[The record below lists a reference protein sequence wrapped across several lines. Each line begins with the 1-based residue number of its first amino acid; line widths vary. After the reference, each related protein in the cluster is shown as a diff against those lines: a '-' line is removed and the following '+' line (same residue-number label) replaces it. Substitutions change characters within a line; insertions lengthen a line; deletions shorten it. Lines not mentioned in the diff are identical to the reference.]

1 MAREMKS
8 DTKVTLANR
17 RLAQPHNAYN
27 IYFMLER
34 YKLIH
39 DMEGSCGTAA
49 YDLNGYDLLTL
60 PDLPPGFQNLQ
71 LPLGWFV
78 PGKNSKRKHNK
89 THGRELFY
97 TGDVFAL
104 SLWSALLT
112 ECLSFSSSM
121 TVTSF
126 AELARRVSA
135 NWKSADKETKDYCV
149 EVARI
154 IKARHAELTKV
165 GVTGCLSTTD
175 SVGPR
180 PTEEAKPR
188 NADNENK
195 DTELCLPTMDSVS
208 PGPKNDT
215 KRRGV
220 QLPRHAFG
228 DQPSQQYLRM
238 HAPVGIFPVA
248 HGQDTMNSRD
258 ISRTW
263 LMDMLYHQYH
273 HSQASTTP
281 NATTMWGNDSLN
293 RTNINMLQP
302 IPLDVFQ
309 NIQLMTGSAG
319 VQIGTD
325 HQDVTQ
331 EFRAIMNASR
341 RETISSM
348 MTLPGSA
355 LGSAGVQIGTDHQ
368 DVPQE
373 FRAIMNAS
381 RRATISSMVTL
392 PSSALMPEG
401 IRCFGEQPSPNSR
414 WYSAPDCQSFEETH
428 TELTTPVTEGIRC
441 LGEQPSP
448 NNMWYSAPEYQSSSE
463 LDRSRATYEIQE
475 LDVTDSN
482 ILGMWRSSK
491 VQETDEI

>member
-165 GVTGCLSTTD
+165 GVTGWLSTTD

-325 HQDVTQ
+325 HQDV
-331 EFRAIMNASR
+331 
-341 RETISSM
+341 
-348 MTLPGSA
+348 
-355 LGSAGVQIGTDHQ
+355 
-368 DVPQE
+368 PQE

>member
-1 MAREMKS
+1 
-8 DTKVTLANR
+8 
-17 RLAQPHNAYN
+17 
-27 IYFMLER
+27 
-34 YKLIH
+34 
-39 DMEGSCGTAA
+39 
-49 YDLNGYDLLTL
+49 
-60 PDLPPGFQNLQ
+60 
-71 LPLGWFV
+71 
-78 PGKNSKRKHNK
+78 
-89 THGRELFY
+89 
-97 TGDVFAL
+97 
-104 SLWSALLT
+104 
-112 ECLSFSSSM
+112 M

-220 QLPRHAFG
+220 QLPRRATHAFG

-281 NATTMWGNDSLN
+281 NATTM
-293 RTNINMLQP
+293 
-302 IPLDVFQ
+302 
-309 NIQLMTGSAG
+309 
-319 VQIGTD
+319 
-325 HQDVTQ
+325 
-331 EFRAIMNASR
+331 
-341 RETISSM
+341 
-348 MTLPGSA
+348 
-355 LGSAGVQIGTDHQ
+355 
-368 DVPQE
+368 
-373 FRAIMNAS
+373 
-381 RRATISSMVTL
+381 
-392 PSSALMPEG
+392 
-401 IRCFGEQPSPNSR
+401 
-414 WYSAPDCQSFEETH
+414 
-428 TELTTPVTEGIRC
+428 
-441 LGEQPSP
+441 
-448 NNMWYSAPEYQSSSE
+448 
-463 LDRSRATYEIQE
+463 
-475 LDVTDSN
+475 
-482 ILGMWRSSK
+482 
-491 VQETDEI
+491 

>member
-1 MAREMKS
+1 
-8 DTKVTLANR
+8 
-17 RLAQPHNAYN
+17 
-27 IYFMLER
+27 
-34 YKLIH
+34 
-39 DMEGSCGTAA
+39 
-49 YDLNGYDLLTL
+49 
-60 PDLPPGFQNLQ
+60 
-71 LPLGWFV
+71 
-78 PGKNSKRKHNK
+78 
-89 THGRELFY
+89 
-97 TGDVFAL
+97 
-104 SLWSALLT
+104 
-112 ECLSFSSSM
+112 
-121 TVTSF
+121 
-126 AELARRVSA
+126 
-135 NWKSADKETKDYCV
+135 
-149 EVARI
+149 
-154 IKARHAELTKV
+154 
-165 GVTGCLSTTD
+165 
-175 SVGPR
+175 
-180 PTEEAKPR
+180 
-188 NADNENK
+188 
-195 DTELCLPTMDSVS
+195 
-208 PGPKNDT
+208 
-215 KRRGV
+215 
-220 QLPRHAFG
+220 
-228 DQPSQQYLRM
+228 
-238 HAPVGIFPVA
+238 
-248 HGQDTMNSRD
+248 
-258 ISRTW
+258 
-263 LMDMLYHQYH
+263 MDMLYHQYH

-341 RETISSM
+341 RATISSM

-414 WYSAPDCQSFEETH
+414 WYSAPDCQSFKETH

>member
-1 MAREMKS
+1 
-8 DTKVTLANR
+8 
-17 RLAQPHNAYN
+17 
-27 IYFMLER
+27 
-34 YKLIH
+34 
-39 DMEGSCGTAA
+39 
-49 YDLNGYDLLTL
+49 
-60 PDLPPGFQNLQ
+60 
-71 LPLGWFV
+71 
-78 PGKNSKRKHNK
+78 
-89 THGRELFY
+89 
-97 TGDVFAL
+97 
-104 SLWSALLT
+104 
-112 ECLSFSSSM
+112 M

-220 QLPRHAFG
+220 QLPRRATHAFG